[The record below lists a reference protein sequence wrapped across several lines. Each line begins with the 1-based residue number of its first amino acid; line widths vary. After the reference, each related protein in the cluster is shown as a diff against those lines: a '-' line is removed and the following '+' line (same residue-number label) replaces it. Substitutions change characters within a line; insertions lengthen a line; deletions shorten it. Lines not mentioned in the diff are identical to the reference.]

1 MNQADDRWSKGPV
14 RFLALPAEAMAA
26 DPASAAALLEQG
38 LEDGAVIALP
48 APGEQAALAAALS
61 PQAPPGPAVV
71 LGSGGSAGG
80 RRWVQLGV
88 AGLEAAADGLGP
100 WLLEQGLD
108 PATCQWLDPLPLHHV
123 SGLMPWLR
131 ARRLGGRLRWLA
143 PALLRDPVA
152 LAAACPLPADQPAL
166 LSLVPTQLRRLLEHR
181 AGEDW
186 LRGCR
191 VIWVGGA
198 ALPEDLAD
206 CCRRLELPLSP
217 CYGSSETG
225 AMVTAL
231 APERFLAGES
241 GCGTALPHA
250 QLRIDPATGA
260 VQVRAASLALGEHAA
275 GRFQPLPLDEGWW
288 SSGDLGRWGKAGGLE
303 LLGRCDGA
311 INSGGETVFPEQ
323 VELRLLAAAR
333 EAGLP
338 LRHLLLL
345 AEPDPLWGE
354 RLVALVRAERSA
366 PSGVGACDGVP
377 DGDPLGAPDAS
388 VGAPDG
394 TTNSAPDGPPDHAH
408 AALIPRLVTLA
419 AALPPSQRPRRWLAC
434 PELAPSPLGKW
445 QRGRWRDWLQQRP
458 EGS

>member
-1 MNQADDRWSKGPV
+1 VNQADDRWPKGPV
-14 RFLALPAEAMAA
+14 RPLALPAEAVAA
-26 DPASAAALLEQG
+26 EPVVAVALLG
-38 LEDGAVIALP
+38 RALDDGAVIALP
-48 APGEQAALAAALS
+48 GPGEEAALAAALAL
-61 PQAPPGPAVV
+61 QAPPGPAVV
-71 LGSGGSAGG
+71 VGSGGSAGG

-88 AGLEAAADGLGP
+88 VGLEAAADGVGQ

-108 PATCQWLDPLPLHHV
+108 PATCLWLDPLPLHHV

-143 PALLRDPVA
+143 PPLMRDPAA
-152 LAAACPLPADQPAL
+152 LPAACPLPADQPAL

-181 AGEDW
+181 EGEDW

-191 VIWVGGA
+191 LIWVGGA

-206 CCRRLELPLSP
+206 RCRRLELPLSP

-231 APERFLAGES
+231 APMRFLAGER
-241 GCGTALPHA
+241 GCGAALPHA
-250 QLRIDPATGA
+250 QLRIDPASGA
-260 VQVRAASLALGEHAA
+260 VQVRTASLALGEHAA
-275 GRFQPLPLDEGWW
+275 GRFQPLPQHEGWW
-288 SSGDLGRWGKAGGLE
+288 SSGDLGRWGEAGGLE
-303 LLGRCDGA
+303 LLGRGDGA
-311 INSGGETVFPEQ
+311 IQSGGETVFPEQ
-323 VELRLLAAAR
+323 VELRLSAAAR

-366 PSGVGACDGVP
+366 PSEVGALI
-377 DGDPLGAPDAS
+377 DPLMA
-388 VGAPDG
+388 
-394 TTNSAPDGPPDHAH
+394 
-408 AALIPRLVTLA
+408 LA
-419 AALPPSQRPRRWLAC
+419 AALPPCQRPRRWLVC

-445 QRGRWRDWLQQRP
+445 QRPRWREWLQQRP
-458 EGS
+458 QEGRGLP

>member
-1 MNQADDRWSKGPV
+1 MNQADPWPKEPV
-14 RFLALPAEAMAA
+14 RPLALPAEAVAA
-26 DPASAAALLEQG
+26 EPAVAAALLG
-38 LEDGAVIALP
+38 RALDDGAVIALP
-48 APGEQAALAAALS
+48 APGEEAALAAALA

-88 AGLEAAADGLGP
+88 AGLEAAADALGQ
-100 WLLEQGLD
+100 WLLEDGVD
-108 PATCQWLDPLPLHHV
+108 PGTCLWLDPLPLHHV

-131 ARRLGGRLRWLA
+131 ARRLGGRLRWLT
-143 PALLRDPVA
+143 PALLRDPA
-152 LAAACPLPADQPAL
+152 ELAEACPLPTDQPAL
-166 LSLVPTQLRRLLEHR
+166 LSLVPTQLRRLLEHPT
-181 AGEDW
+181 GEDW

-198 ALPEDLAD
+198 GLPEDLAER
-206 CCRRLELPLSP
+206 CRSLELPLSP

-250 QLRIDPATGA
+250 QLRIDPASGA
-260 VQVRAASLALGEHAA
+260 VQVRAASLAMGEHAA
-275 GRFQPLPLDEGWW
+275 GCFQPLPLDEGWW
-288 SSGDLGRWGKAGGLE
+288 GSGDLGRWGKAGGLE

-323 VELRLLAAAR
+323 VELRLMAAAR

-366 PSGVGACDGVP
+366 PSVVGGP
-377 DGDPLGAPDAS
+377 DTS
-388 VGAPDG
+388 VG
-394 TTNSAPDGPPDHAH
+394 TTNSAPDDAPDDASDGASDGAPIGPPDSLN
-408 AALIPRLVTLA
+408 AALVPPLVTLA

-445 QRGRWRDWLQQRP
+445 ERQRWRDWLQQRL

>member
-1 MNQADDRWSKGPV
+1 
-14 RFLALPAEAMAA
+14 
-26 DPASAAALLEQG
+26 
-38 LEDGAVIALP
+38 
-48 APGEQAALAAALS
+48 
-61 PQAPPGPAVV
+61 
-71 LGSGGSAGG
+71 
-80 RRWVQLGV
+80 
-88 AGLEAAADGLGP
+88 
-100 WLLEQGLD
+100 
-108 PATCQWLDPLPLHHV
+108 
-123 SGLMPWLR
+123 MPWLR

-143 PALLRDPVA
+143 PALLRDPAA

-198 ALPEDLAD
+198 ALPEDLAE

-217 CYGSSETG
+217 CYGSSETS

-231 APERFLAGES
+231 APQRFLAGES

-250 QLRIDPATGA
+250 QLRIDPASGA

-333 EAGLP
+333 KAGLP

-345 AEPDPLWGE
+345 AEPDPLWGD

-366 PSGVGACDGVP
+366 LSVVGAS
-377 DGDPLGAPDAS
+377 DGDGAPI
-388 VGAPDG
+388 
-394 TTNSAPDGPPDHAH
+394 GPPDSPD
-408 AALIPRLVTLA
+408 AALILSLAALA

>member
-1 MNQADDRWSKGPV
+1 MNQADDRLPKGPV
-14 RFLALPAEAMAA
+14 RSLALPAEAVAA
-26 DPASAAALLEQG
+26 DPASAAALLEQA

-48 APGEQAALAAALS
+48 APGEQAALAAALA

-71 LGSGGSAGG
+71 VGSGGSAGG

-88 AGLEAAADGLGP
+88 AGMEAAADGVGQ

-108 PATCQWLDPLPLHHV
+108 PATCLWLDPLPLHHV

-152 LAAACPLPADQPAL
+152 LAAACPLPVDQPAL

-191 VIWVGGA
+191 LIWVGGA
-198 ALPEDLAD
+198 ALPEDLAES
-206 CCRRLELPLSP
+206 CRRLELPLSP

-231 APERFLAGES
+231 APQRFLAGES
-241 GCGTALPHA
+241 GCGAALPHA
-250 QLRIDPATGA
+250 QLRIDPASGA

-323 VELRLLAAAR
+323 VELRLTAAAR

-366 PSGVGACDGVP
+366 PSVVGG
-377 DGDPLGAPDAS
+377 PDAS
-388 VGAPDG
+388 VGAPVG
-394 TTNSAPDGPPDHAH
+394 TTNSALDDASDSAPIGPSDSPD
-408 AALIPRLVTLA
+408 AALIPPLVTLA
-419 AALPPSQRPRRWLAC
+419 AALPSSQRPKRWLAC

-458 EGS
+458 QGS